1 MQRKAVVDI
10 GVNFWLALVVY
21 KLQIEGTSFPF
32 SQDRL
37 ETPRHYIM
45 HVHYGFWLHAV
56 FAVCL
61 HQCHAHAH
69 TCRDGERY
77 SAWLPTRA
85 CTHHIKDVIKL
96 VCASFPS
103 FMGEES
109 GETKLCRKVEVKF
122 GEEVVPEIYCK
133 DSVFWT
139 NFQISQNNIRS
150 CV

>member
-1 MQRKAVVDI
+1 
-10 GVNFWLALVVY
+10 
-21 KLQIEGTSFPF
+21 
-32 SQDRL
+32 
-37 ETPRHYIM
+37 M
-45 HVHYGFWLHAV
+45 HVHYGFWLQAV

-61 HQCHAHAH
+61 HQCHAH

-109 GETKLCRKVEVKF
+109 DHPLADELTLRSTKKEINHTVFCECCIHDCSLSDLMFFCRFV
-122 GEEVVPEIYCK
+122 
-133 DSVFWT
+133 D
-139 NFQISQNNIRS
+139 RL
-150 CV
+150 